1 METNSPP
8 PSSPG
13 PAEPLDLNHMRA
25 RMIEECQK
33 RTGHSPHPWQLDMA
47 LDMLAGK
54 DTLTIA
60 PTGAGKSLT
69 FALIPFVM
77 KSMVWVVAPL
87 NVIQEQQMATF
98 NDWEVNTLCVNAS
111 TNLEVESEHSPK
123 TKENKTGRV
132 PDSNIFAR
140 VIFRHEQAP
149 KRDKFERVGRSPTFR
164 DCGRGA
170 RHLDLGRGL
179 QDRVRE
185 SGNLRAILYD
195 LTFAAV
201 TATATRAV
209 KETIIKALHLG
220 STHKLVERNLGSYRD
235 NIEFAVYLMEGGLT
249 SFEEITRFFVSPDK
263 VKPSFIFTDSV
274 PDTVQIV
281 DVLRDHLGWTGDQSQ
296 KVIAYHSLRSESAK
310 RDAIEA
316 FKRGDCLILV
326 ATEALTMG
334 ANFKGA
340 ALGIQFGAPDTP
352 VTHAQRLGRLA
363 RGGVAMAKSVMM
375 VTPNQHKKALAL
387 CQGVA
392 DVKPDDFVDVKE
404 EEGKPE
410 GIGDDLG
417 DMLVEDSELE
427 DEPEPEG
434 EGTSKKK

>member
-13 PAEPLDLNHMRA
+13 PTEPLDLNHMRA

-111 TNLEVESEHSPK
+111 TNLEVESE
-123 TKENKTGRV
+123 TKENITGRV

-149 KRDKFERVGRSPTFR
+149 KRDKFERVGRLPTFR
-164 DCGRGA
+164 DCGQGA

-235 NIEFAVYLMEGGLT
+235 DIEFAVYLME
-249 SFEEITRFFVSPDK
+249 

-274 PDTVQIV
+274 PDTVRIV

-334 ANFKGA
+334 ADFKGA

-392 DVKPDDFVDVKE
+392 DVKPDDFVNVKE
-404 EEGKPE
+404 EEGEPE

-417 DMLVEDSELE
+417 DMLVEDGELE